1 MSFLITSRG
10 HQPITS
16 LTSLT
21 HEYSANF
28 TKRSSPVGIDMEA
41 RRPLLA
47 KPDDMSIISASS
59 VSSSFEP
66 LWCLGC
72 RCFPDEDDDILSNF
86 RSTIDQLQLLF
97 YYKVLWLD
105 YTVVCMLS
113 FLHFFI
119 IQFPSRTQLIY
130 NSYPQLL
137 QFPVLVVLFI
147 STSPF
152 CLLHSRNERQEQRKE
167 IRKWSLFSHKHNK
180 DNFYK

>member
-1 MSFLITSRG
+1 MSFFIISSG

-59 VSSSFEP
+59 ASSSLER
-66 LWCLGC
+66 LCWLG
-72 RCFPDEDDDILSNF
+72 CFPDEDDDILSKF

-97 YYKVLWLD
+97 HYKVLWLG
-105 YTVVCMLS
+105 YTVRVLS

-130 NSYPQLL
+130 NSCPELL
-137 QFPVLVVLFI
+137 QFHVFVVLFI
-147 STSPF
+147 SISFFIF
-152 CLLHSRNERQEQRKE
+152 CIQ
-167 IRKWSLFSHKHNK
+167 
-180 DNFYK
+180 